1 MLEQKDSGWNYIDAQ
16 NAPLNRNKIEI
27 GAKEVNARSILM
39 LNKLCIRDVGDKH
52 RQIGQKHRIL
62 VTNIRNER
70 AIRKLKVFAQKV
82 HF

>member
-1 MLEQKDSGWNYIDAQ
+1 
-16 NAPLNRNKIEI
+16 
-27 GAKEVNARSILM
+27 M

-70 AIRKLKVFAQKV
+70 AIRKLKVSAQKV